1 VPLTCC
7 VALVTLTD
15 RSTPLLRVAQPALPP
30 FEAYAERLEAVW
42 ERSMLSNNGPAA
54 GELEALCAD
63 YTGLAH
69 VHAVASAD
77 VGLTLAVAAL
87 GLPAGS
93 PVLVPSFTFAS
104 TLHALLWN
112 GLTPI
117 FADVDPGSWCLT
129 AASVAPALEHE
140 PRAIFGTHAFMAI
153 CDVAGL
159 EGLTRDRGAALL
171 YDAAQAFGT
180 WVGDRHVGAWGDA
193 SVFSFSATKVVTT
206 GEGGLAAFRDG
217 AAAARFARLRGYGV
231 DGVYE
236 ATALGLNGKL
246 SELHAALGCVTVPR
260 VEAAVAARLEL
271 ADRYRERFDATAVGM
286 QALAPGVR
294 PTPTQLVVDLGAR
307 RDAVAAALAAEGIDS
322 RPYFRP
328 LHAMARYAGLAR
340 APLPVTERLGAS
352 LLALPLHEAMNAAA
366 VDRVCDAVL
375 AALD

>member
-1 VPLTCC
+1 
-7 VALVTLTD
+7 
-15 RSTPLLRVAQPALPP
+15 
-30 FEAYAERLEAVW
+30 
-42 ERSMLSNNGPAA
+42 MLSNQGPAA
-54 GELEALCAD
+54 RELEALCAD
-63 YTGLAH
+63 YTGLAR

-77 VGLTLAVAAL
+77 IGLTLAVAAL

-112 GLTPI
+112 GLAPV

-129 AASVAPALEHE
+129 PESVAPALAHE
-140 PRAIFGTHAFMAI
+140 PRAIAGTHAFMAT

-159 EGLTRDRGAALL
+159 EALALDRGAALL
-171 YDAAQAFGT
+171 FDAAQAFAT
-180 WVGDRHVGAWGDA
+180 WLGDRHVGSWGDA

-217 AAAARFARLRGYGV
+217 AAGARFARLRGYGV
-231 DGVYE
+231 DGDYE
-236 ATALGLNGKL
+236 ATAPGLNGKL
-246 SELHAALGCVTVPR
+246 SELHAALGCLTVPR
-260 VEAAVAARLEL
+260 VEEAVAARLAL
-271 ADRYRERFDATAVGM
+271 AGRYRERFDATAVAM
-286 QALAPGVR
+286 QALAPCVR

-307 RDAVAAALAAEGIDS
+307 RDAVAAALAADGIDS

-352 LLALPLHEAMNAAA
+352 LLALPLHEAMDVTA
-366 VDRVCDAVL
+366 VDRVCDGVL
-375 AALD
+375 AALR